1 MELLLLLL
9 AALAGGAV
17 LPVQAS
23 VNSVMGRQL
32 GRPEWAALVN
42 FVVGSVGLACWL
54 LVQRAQIPGAEQ
66 VGRAPWWAWTGG
78 LLGAFFVS
86 VVVLVAPRLGVAT
99 TLALAVAG
107 QMAAA
112 VLIDHMGWFGVAT
125 RSFGLSRAA
134 GAALLVAGVVLLRR

>member
-1 MELLLLLL
+1 MELLVLVLAGL
-9 AALAGGAV
+9 AAGAV

-23 VNSVMGRQL
+23 VNSEMGRQL

-42 FVVGSVGLACWL
+42 FVVGSIGLACWL
-54 LVQRAQIPGAEQ
+54 LVQRVPVPAEAA
-66 VGRAPWWAWTGG
+66 GRAPWWAWTGG

-86 VVVLVAPRLGVAT
+86 MVVLVAPRLGVAT

-112 VLIDHMGWFGVAT
+112 VIIDHMGWLGVAE
-125 RSFGLSRAA
+125 RPFDLSRAV
-134 GAALLVAGVVLLRR
+134 GAALLVAGVMLLRR